1 MNPSVFDLNLEGIIL
16 FDRNDGLLRNEI
28 ASHLFYDRKNKIWR
42 GLTTGFSAFANPE
55 KEKKQIL
62 AIESIKD
69 PRFGFS
75 VMKSTPFGMEGDIE
89 DPHLLFDDEARK
101 WRMLTCENKDGYKA
115 IILES
120 DDWNKDFKKIA
131 GPIRRN
137 STGTSMQKIN
147 GKIYCFLGSSERNIF
162 IYSYPDLKEVGTLK
176 MDLPPWNKTSRS
188 RVWPNVVELPE
199 NYLHQYVALMM
210 DRFNYPGMK
219 GPNWTYGALY
229 LYYGYYE

>member
-1 MNPSVFDLNLEGIIL
+1 
-16 FDRNDGLLRNEI
+16 
-28 ASHLFYDRKNKIWR
+28 
-42 GLTTGFSAFANPE
+42 
-55 KEKKQIL
+55 
-62 AIESIKD
+62 
-69 PRFGFS
+69 
-75 VMKSTPFGMEGDIE
+75 
-89 DPHLLFDDEARK
+89 
-101 WRMLTCENKDGYKA
+101 
-115 IILES
+115 
-120 DDWNKDFKKIA
+120 
-131 GPIRRN
+131 
-137 STGTSMQKIN
+137 MQKIN

-176 MDLPPWNKTSRS
+176 MDLPPWNKTSSS